1 MKRRPLL
8 LVAVLVTA
16 LLGARPAAA
25 DSVTVGAS
33 ADAALFEFRP
43 ENNQGGMLDVP
54 AGSLGGQ
61 NGAGARNRA
70 LFKFDLSAVP
80 QEAVIDSVTLSL
92 YVNVQPPDAVGSDYY
107 VHRVLVGWGEGNKTG
122 NQGQPA
128 SIGEVTWNSRA
139 HEITPWFEPGGA
151 PGTDYVATGSASQ
164 FINSVSFT
172 AQWGSTAGMVADVQ
186 HWVDNPA
193 QNFGW
198 MLISDSEGTP
208 YTAKRF
214 ATREYTTESLRPSL
228 TVQYSVIPEP
238 GTLALAAFGLAGWLA
253 WRRR

>member
-1 MKRRPLL
+1 
-8 LVAVLVTA
+8 
-16 LLGARPAAA
+16 
-25 DSVTVGAS
+25 
-33 ADAALFEFRP
+33 
-43 ENNQGGMLDVP
+43 
-54 AGSLGGQ
+54 
-61 NGAGARNRA
+61 